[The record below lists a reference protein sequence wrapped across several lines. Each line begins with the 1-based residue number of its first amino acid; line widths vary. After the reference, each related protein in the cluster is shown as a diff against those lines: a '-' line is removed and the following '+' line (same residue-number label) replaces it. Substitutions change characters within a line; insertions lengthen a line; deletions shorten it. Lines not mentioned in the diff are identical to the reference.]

1 MTRKSR
7 HAASVSVS
15 TRHGKRRAARRPLHT
30 CVTGGRLAA
39 RRETGRR
46 FAPLRRSPRPPRRRK
61 DTRRWFSLPSPLPRR
76 PIDPELLFVECGRC
90 GAPVLWDPGR
100 ATRLLAQAGV
110 DPLELD
116 SSCLLMT
123 DGCPF
128 CRPSGQY
135 TVQIYRVSN
144 VREGLL
150 PPLVGHA

>member
-1 MTRKSR
+1 MTRKNR
-7 HAASVSVS
+7 HAGSVAVRN
-15 TRHGKRRAARRPLHT
+15 RHGKQQGARRHRRACA
-30 CVTGGRLAA
+30 TGGRLAG
-39 RRETGRR
+39 RRESGKR
-46 FAPLRRSPRPPRRRK
+46 FAPLRRYPRPPRRRK
-61 DTRRWFSLPSPLPRR
+61 ETRRWFTLPSPPLREPV
-76 PIDPELLFVECGRC
+76 DPELLFVECSRC

-128 CRPSGQY
+128 CRPAGQY

-144 VREGLL
+144 LREGLL

>member
-1 MTRKSR
+1 MARVYPADRRKASDSAAAARADAGNWAGASR
-7 HAASVSVS
+7 RCGVFPGLHAARV
-15 TRHGKRRAARRPLHT
+15 P
-30 CVTGGRLAA
+30 
-39 RRETGRR
+39 
-46 FAPLRRSPRPPRRRK
+46 APLRRRPV
-61 DTRRWFSLPSPLPRR
+61 
-76 PIDPELLFVECGRC
+76 DPELLFVECGRC

-128 CRPSGQY
+128 CRPAGQY

-144 VREGLL
+144 VKEGQL

>member
-1 MTRKSR
+1 M
-7 HAASVSVS
+7 
-15 TRHGKRRAARRPLHT
+15 
-30 CVTGGRLAA
+30 
-39 RRETGRR
+39 GRR
-46 FAPLRRSPRPPRRRK
+46 FAPLRRYPRPPRRPK
-61 DTRRWFSLPSPLPRR
+61 DTRRWFSLPSPPPRR
-76 PIDPELLFVECGRC
+76 PVDPELLFVECGRC

-128 CRPSGQY
+128 CRPAGQY

-150 PPLVGHA
+150 PPLIGHA

>member
-1 MTRKSR
+1 MTRKIR
-7 HAASVSVS
+7 HGASVSGR
-15 TRHGKRRAARRPLHT
+15 TAQGKRR
-30 CVTGGRLAA
+30 CGGSRVEGRWEL
-39 RRETGRR
+39 GRR
-46 FAPLRRSPRPPRRRK
+46 FAPLRRYPRPVRRPK
-61 DTRRWFSLPSPLPRR
+61 DTRRWFQVPAPLRR
-76 PIDPELLFVECGRC
+76 QPVDPELLFVECSRC

-128 CRPSGQY
+128 CRPAGQY

-144 VREGLL
+144 VKEGQL